1 VNHCDP
7 SEIQQIPPIGLKK
20 NTKQP
25 MKSKRLLLF
34 PSSIAASFMLLSP
47 AVHADAITWD
57 AGGGNS
63 NWSTLLNWS
72 DDAEPTGD
80 DVTFNATGALATGTT
95 NTVGASESVAS
106 LTYSQESA
114 TLQHT
119 TTIAADQTLELVGNF
134 LLAGGATAT
143 TATNATI
150 NGSTGT
156 LTVSGTSFQVGQ
168 TTPTAGTPNNSLDL
182 SGLGTLTANLGA
194 TGIFR
199 LGATNGTTTGPQTTV
214 KLAATS
220 SITADVLGVGDKAG
234 RGILQTLKLGSS
246 GNTINANTIAV
257 GSTNG
262 RGSGNIS
269 FETSTG
275 TLQLRAADGIA
286 AVTTMNLINNG
297 FGHNG
302 THTAIVDLSAHS
314 VDAKIGA
321 LTMARRTGT
330 GSVGSNAT
338 LTFNTGTLEV
348 ASVNMAV
355 ATNALMTGNNNAT
368 INIGGGTAKFGP
380 ISMATNSGGGGTT
393 AALNFTGGSTT
404 VTGGITRVGGTAVG
418 TTLAN
423 LTLNG
428 ATTVLDTS
436 GANLTNLTSITY
448 TDGLFKNLG
457 VVNTGMTLAGTGS
470 RIFDQ
475 AANISGIIQG
485 DITGVEVGLT
495 KQGSGAL
502 ALFGTNTYDGPTQ
515 IDAGG
520 LIFGSKNAKTA
531 AIATASALGSVGL
544 GAHNSNALYYSAAEI
559 GSLFNTNSLSEF
571 DLDPASGVLIDTT
584 NAGASF
590 TQNVALTAARA
601 LTKTGTGTLILPAAN
616 TFTGNVQINGIP
628 NSNTL
633 RIEHSEAMGPIATA
647 KTITLTGD
655 NRKFA
660 ILELA
665 NNITVNI
672 NKSINT
678 SGKSFIAA
686 NESAFGSPVFLR
698 NASGNN
704 AWLGNLLI
712 TAAGGAYAIE
722 SAAGTL
728 TLGDAGTPSV
738 LRNDVLTSNRAF
750 NFLGAGNV
758 IVNSQFVDTDATTST
773 GINKY
778 GTGTLTLSRTDN
790 QGTLATPNFSVG
802 TTVVE
807 NMTASGTPSSI
818 GSGTAFNFGGTF
830 RHAGA
835 SNSSSDRPFGLV
847 GPTPTLESSGTG
859 SLALTSTAPVTL
871 INGTGTPIAL
881 FALGDTV
888 ITARDAQTLFPGMTI
903 AATGIATGTKIT
915 AVNYDTREITVDTP
929 TTANQLTH
937 QNATITGTAN
947 LDRTFTLGG
956 TNTGNNL
963 IAPAIANPSGSGK
976 LSLTKAGAGKW
987 ILTGGNT
994 YTGNTT
1000 ISGGTLAL
1008 GAANVLPD
1016 GSPVSIS
1023 SATLDAATAGTE
1035 NAGTLAVT
1043 GAATIK
1049 LASGAKIEFDDSSGT
1064 WAGTLDLTGTF
1075 VSGSSLKFGTT
1086 GTGLSAS
1093 QLGQISATGFS
1104 DFALDTNGYLTATS
1118 SGSNFAAWAN
1128 DPAKG
1133 DIPGEPADGD
1143 FDNDGITNLVEYALG
1158 KNPRVSSQ
1166 PAGILSGN
1174 VITFTKGAD
1183 AIANG
1188 DVSWVI
1194 ETSQTLATDS
1204 WTPAVTQPA
1213 GDPSATI
1220 SHTFTPSTPARNFAR
1235 LKVTTP

>member
-1 VNHCDP
+1 M
-7 SEIQQIPPIGLKK
+7 K
-20 NTKQP
+20 NP
-25 MKSKRLLLF
+25 RFLLF
-34 PSSIAASFMLLSP
+34 PSSIAASFMVLTP
-47 AVHADAITWD
+47 ALHAAISWD
-57 AGGGNS
+57 GGGADT
-63 NWSTLLNWS
+63 NWSTLANWS
-72 DDAEPTGD
+72 TDTSPSGD
-80 DVTFNATGALATGTT
+80 EVTFDATAALVSGTT
-95 NTVGASESVAS
+95 NTVDASETITS
-106 LTYSQESA
+106 LSYNFEGA
-114 TLQHT
+114 NQHT
-119 TTIAADQTLELVGNF
+119 TVIDADQTLDVAGNF
-134 LLAGGATAT
+134 LVAGSTSAT
-143 TATNATI
+143 TATNVNLT
-150 NGSTGT
+150 GGTGT

-168 TTPTAGTPNNSLDL
+168 LSPASGSPTNILDM

-194 TGIFR
+194 AGIFR
-199 LGATNGTTTGPQTTV
+199 LGANSGTTFGAQVTV

-220 SITADVLGVGDKAG
+220 SITAAVLGVGDRAG
-234 RGILQTLKLGSS
+234 RGITQTLKLGSVE
-246 GNTINANTIAV
+246 NTINADTVAV
-257 GSTNG
+257 GSSAG

-269 FETSTG
+269 FATSTG
-275 TLQLRAADGIA
+275 TLQLRAADGTA
-286 AVTTMNLINNG
+286 AVTTMNMINNG

-302 THTAIVDLSAHS
+302 THTAVVDFSAHS

-330 GSVGSNAT
+330 GSAGSNAT
-338 LTFNTGTLEV
+338 LTFNAGTLEV

-355 ATNALMTGNNNAT
+355 GTNALMTGNNNAT

-380 ISMATNSGGGGTT
+380 ISMATNNGGGGTT
-393 AALNFTGGSTT
+393 AALNFTGGTTT

-418 TTLAN
+418 TTVAN

-436 GANLTNLTSITY
+436 GANLTNLTNITY

-470 RIFDQ
+470 RVFDQ
-475 AANISGIIQG
+475 GLNISGIIQG

-495 KQGSGAL
+495 KQGPGAL

-544 GAHNSNALYYSAAEI
+544 GAHDSDALYYSAAEI
-559 GSLFNTNSLSEF
+559 GSLFNTNSLSDF

-584 NAGASF
+584 HAGGSF
-590 TQNVALTAARA
+590 TQNIALTAARA
-601 LTKTGTGTLILPAAN
+601 LTKTGTGSLVLPLAN
-616 TFTGNVQINGIP
+616 PFNGNVQIIGIAT
-628 NSNTL
+628 SNTL
-633 RIEHSEAMGPIATA
+633 RIEHSEALGPITTP

-655 NRKFA
+655 NRKVS

-665 NNITVNI
+665 NNITVDVD
-672 NKSINT
+672 KTINT
-678 SGKSFIAA
+678 SGKSYIA
-686 NESAFGSPVFLR
+686 NGETAFGSPVFLR

-704 AWLGNLLI
+704 ALLGNILI
-712 TAAGGAYAIE
+712 TAAGGGYFIE

-728 TLGDAGTPSV
+728 TLGAPATTSV
-738 LRNDVLTSNRAF
+738 LRNDVVNSNRTF
-750 NFLGAGNV
+750 NFLGGGDV
-758 IVNSQFVDTDATTST
+758 VVNSQFVDTDATTST
-773 GINKY
+773 GIHKL
-778 GTGTLTLSRTDN
+778 GTGTLTLPRTDN
-790 QGTLATPNFSVG
+790 QGAQATPNFSVG

-830 RHAGA
+830 RHVGA

-847 GPTPTLESSGTG
+847 GPTPTLESSGAG

-871 INGTGTPIAL
+871 VNGANTPIAL
-881 FALGDTV
+881 FGLGDTV
-888 ITARDAQTLFPGMTI
+888 ITARDAHTLFPGMTI
-903 AATGIATGTKIT
+903 AATGIASGTKIA
-915 AVNYDTREITVDTP
+915 AVNYDTRQITLDTP
-929 TTANQLTH
+929 TTTAPLTH
-937 QNATITGTAN
+937 QNAAITGTAN

-956 TNTGNNL
+956 TNTGDNL
-963 IAPAIANPSGSGK
+963 IAAILVNPSGTGK
-976 LSLTKAGAGKW
+976 LNLTKTGAGKW
-987 ILTGGNT
+987 IVTGGNT

-1016 GSPVSIS
+1016 ASPVSIG
-1023 SATLDAATAGTE
+1023 SATLDAATADTE
-1035 NAGTLAVT
+1035 DAGTLDVT
-1043 GAATIK
+1043 GTATIK
-1049 LASGAKIEFDDSSGT
+1049 LAAGAQIEFDDSNGT

-1075 VSGSSLKFGTT
+1075 VSGSSLKFGTSN
-1086 GTGLSAS
+1086 TGLSAS
-1093 QLGQISATGFS
+1093 QLSQISATGFS
-1104 DFALDTNGYLTATS
+1104 DFALDASGYLTATS
-1118 SGSNFAAWAN
+1118 SGSNFASWAN

-1133 DIPGEPADGD
+1133 NIPGEPADGD
-1143 FDNDGITNLVEYALG
+1143 FDNDGISNIVEYALG

-1194 ETSQTLATDS
+1194 ETSQTLAADS

-1220 SHTFTPSTPARNFAR
+1220 SHTFTPGTPAKNFAR
-1235 LKVTTP
+1235 LKVTQP